1 MSDNRG
7 EAPASGP
14 AADADLPF
22 RSGLVPLLILLTAYI
37 LNFIDRQILGVL
49 AVPIKAEL
57 HLSDTQLGML
67 GGIAFALFYT
77 ILGIPIA
84 RFADRSN
91 RVRIIALCCA
101 TWSVFTAGCGLANNF
116 LHLFLA
122 RVGVGIGE
130 AGSTAPC
137 YSLIPDLFAPKWRGR
152 AFAVFQFG
160 IPIGAALGVF
170 FGGWIAASIGWRHAF
185 MVIGLIGLPVSA
197 IIWFFV
203 REPAHGGLDGADF
216 PSQATVPLS
225 RVMARLFRTPSY
237 WLLAFGACCSA
248 LQMYGLMFWLP
259 SLFQRS
265 FGLSLTELSFY
276 FGSILLGGGIAGI
289 WLGGWLVDRMGAG
302 NPRAFALI
310 PAVALLLA
318 GPFYALAITTSNL
331 HLAFVLFL
339 IPQAL
344 GLVGAAPI
352 PAALQQ
358 VVHPTIRASTS
369 AIYLLTT
376 GIIGLGFGTYILG
389 YMSDLMKNMYGDQ
402 SLKYSILYGLSFY
415 LLASVLLFAAARY
428 IERDWARAQ
437 EPLS

>member
-1 MSDNRG
+1 MSDIAR
-7 EAPASGP
+7 EAPTGAEPTFG
-14 AADADLPF
+14 
-22 RSGLVPLLILLTAYI
+22 SGLVPLLLLTTAYI
-37 LNFIDRQILGVL
+37 LNFVDRQILGVL
-49 AVPIKAEL
+49 AVPIKTDL
-57 HLSDTQLGML
+57 RLTDTQLGML

-84 RFADRSN
+84 RLADRTN
-91 RVRIIALCCA
+91 RVHIIAICCA
-101 TWSVFTAGCGLANNF
+101 TWSFFTAACGLAQNF
-116 LHLFLA
+116 THLFLA
-122 RVGVGIGE
+122 RMGVGIGE

-137 YSLIPDLFAPKWRGR
+137 YSLIPDMFAPKWRGR
-152 AFAVFQFG
+152 AFAIFQFG
-160 IPIGAALGVF
+160 IPIGAAIGVF
-170 FGGWIAASIGWRHAF
+170 FGGWIAAAIGWRQAF

-203 REPAHGGLDGADF
+203 REPVRGRFEGGDL
-216 PSQATVPLS
+216 PSQARVPLHI
-225 RVMARLFRTPSY
+225 VFARLLRTPSF
-237 WLLAFGACCSA
+237 WLLGFGACCSA
-248 LQMYGLMFWLP
+248 VQMYGLMFWLP

-265 FGLSLTELSFY
+265 FGLQLAELSFY
-276 FGSILLGGGIAGI
+276 FGSILLVGGIAGI
-289 WLGGWLVDRMGAG
+289 WLGGWLVDRFEGK
-302 NPRAFALI
+302 PKAFALV

-331 HLAFVLFL
+331 TLAFVLFL

-389 YMSDLMKNMYGDQ
+389 FMSDLMQSIYGDQ
-402 SLKYSILYGLSFY
+402 SLKYSILYGLGFY
-415 LLASVLLFAAARY
+415 LLASLLLFGAARF
-428 IERDWARAQ
+428 IDRDWARAQ